1 LSDIA
6 QERVGLVGV
15 STDSVNLQRGSMT
28 QALFKPIT
36 VQEFLEWIPE
46 NSDKRYELHN
56 GAIVEMSQPIGEH
69 EDVTGFLN
77 IEISSEIK
85 RLKLPYSIP
94 KTALVQSATSDSA
107 YSPDLLVL
115 NKPALKSEQL
125 WAKYSTVQSG
135 ASIPLVVEVV
145 STNWRDDYYKKM
157 GEYEE
162 IKIIEYWIV
171 DYLGLGS
178 IKYIGSPKQ
187 PTLSICNLVDDE
199 YQVSQFRGE
208 DRIISTVLRELNLT
222 AQQIFNASL

>member
-1 LSDIA
+1 
-6 QERVGLVGV
+6 
-15 STDSVNLQRGSMT
+15 MT

-94 KTALVQSATSDSA
+94 KTALVQSATSDST
-107 YSPDLLVL
+107 YSPDVLVL
-115 NKPALKSEQL
+115 NKPALKSEEL

-162 IKIIEYWIV
+162 IKILEYWIV
-171 DYLGLGS
+171 DYLGLGG

-187 PTLSICNLVDDE
+187 PTLSIYNLVDDE

-208 DRIISTVLRELNLT
+208 QRIISTVFPELNLT
-222 AQQIFNASL
+222 AQQIFNAVL

>member
-1 LSDIA
+1 
-6 QERVGLVGV
+6 
-15 STDSVNLQRGSMT
+15 MT
-28 QALFKPIT
+28 QALFKAIT

-94 KTALVQSATSDSA
+94 KTALVQSATSDSF
-107 YSPDLLVL
+107 YSPDVLVL
-115 NKPALKSEQL
+115 NKPALKSEEL

-135 ASIPLVVEVV
+135 ASIPLVIEVV

-162 IKIIEYWIV
+162 IKILEYWIV
-171 DYLGLGS
+171 DYLGLGG

-187 PTLSICNLVDDE
+187 PTLSIYNLFDDE

-208 DRIISTVLRELNLT
+208 QRIISTVFPELNLT
-222 AQQIFNASL
+222 AQQIFNAVL

>member
-1 LSDIA
+1 
-6 QERVGLVGV
+6 
-15 STDSVNLQRGSMT
+15 MT

-85 RLKLPYSIP
+85 RLKLPYSVP
-94 KTALVQSATSDSA
+94 KTALVQSPTSDSA
-107 YSPDLLVL
+107 YSPDVLVL
-115 NKPALKSEQL
+115 NKPALKSEEL

-162 IKIIEYWIV
+162 IKILEYWIV
-171 DYLGLGS
+171 DYLGLGG

-187 PTLSICNLVDDE
+187 PTLSIYNLVDDE

-208 DRIISTVLRELNLT
+208 ERIISTALPELNLT
-222 AQQIFNASL
+222 AQQIFNAAL

>member
-1 LSDIA
+1 
-6 QERVGLVGV
+6 
-15 STDSVNLQRGSMT
+15 MT

-69 EDVTGFLN
+69 EDITGFLN

-94 KTALVQSATSDSA
+94 KTALVQSATSDST
-107 YSPDLLVL
+107 YSPDVLVL
-115 NKPALKSEQL
+115 NKPALKSEKL

-135 ASIPLVVEVV
+135 AYIPLVIELV

-162 IKIIEYWIV
+162 IKILEYWIV
-171 DYLGLGS
+171 DYLGLGG

-187 PTLSICNLVDDE
+187 PTLSIYNLVDDE

-208 DRIISTVLRELNLT
+208 ERIISTVFPELNLT
-222 AQQIFNASL
+222 AQQIFNAVL

>member
-1 LSDIA
+1 MNI
-6 QERVGLVGV
+6 
-15 STDSVNLQRGSMT
+15 QRGNMT

-36 VQEFLEWIPE
+36 VLEFLEWIPE

-56 GAIVEMSQPIGEH
+56 GAIVEMSQPTGEH

-107 YSPDLLVL
+107 YSPDVLVL
-115 NKPALKSEQL
+115 NKPALKVEEL

-162 IKIIEYWIV
+162 IKIEEYWIV
-171 DYLGLGS
+171 DYLGLGG
-178 IKYIGSPKQ
+178 IKYIGKPKQ
-187 PTLSICNLVDDE
+187 PTLSIYNLVDDE
-199 YQVSQFRGE
+199 YQVSPFRGE
-208 DRIISTVLRELNLT
+208 ERIISAVFPELNLT
-222 AQQIFNASL
+222 AQQIFNATL

>member
-1 LSDIA
+1 
-6 QERVGLVGV
+6 
-15 STDSVNLQRGSMT
+15 MT

-94 KTALVQSATSDSA
+94 KTALVQSATSDST
-107 YSPDLLVL
+107 YSPDVLVL
-115 NKPALKSEQL
+115 NKPALKGEEL

-135 ASIPLVVEVV
+135 VSIPLVVEVV

-162 IKIIEYWIV
+162 IKILEYWIV
-171 DYLGLGS
+171 DYLGLGG
-178 IKYIGSPKQ
+178 IKYIGKPKQ
-187 PTLSICNLVDDE
+187 PTLSIYNLVDDE
-199 YQVSQFRGE
+199 YQVSPFRGE
-208 DRIISTVLRELNLT
+208 DRIISTAFPELNLT
-222 AQQIFNASL
+222 AQQIFNAAL

>member
-1 LSDIA
+1 
-6 QERVGLVGV
+6 
-15 STDSVNLQRGSMT
+15 MT

-36 VQEFLEWIPE
+36 VLEFLEWIPE

-56 GAIVEMSQPIGEH
+56 GAIVEMSQPTGEH

-107 YSPDLLVL
+107 YSPDVLVL
-115 NKPALKSEQL
+115 NKPALKVEEL

-162 IKIIEYWIV
+162 IKIEEYWIV
-171 DYLGLGS
+171 DYLGLGG
-178 IKYIGSPKQ
+178 IKYIGKPKQ
-187 PTLSICNLVDDE
+187 PTLSIYNLVDDE
-199 YQVSQFRGE
+199 YQVSPFRGE
-208 DRIISTVLRELNLT
+208 ERIISAVFPELNLT
-222 AQQIFNASL
+222 AQQIFNATL